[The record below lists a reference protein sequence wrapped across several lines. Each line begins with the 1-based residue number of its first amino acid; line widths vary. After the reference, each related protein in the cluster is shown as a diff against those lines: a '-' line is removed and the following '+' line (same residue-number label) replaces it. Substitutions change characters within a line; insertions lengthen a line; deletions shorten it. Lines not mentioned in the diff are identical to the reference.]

1 MITADLNRVP
11 LLWSLSQNLR
21 EGILIEND
29 KRSLVIV
36 NQGFC
41 TLFKIEVDPI
51 ELRGMNCAE
60 AAELSKHLFVD
71 SDRFIARIN
80 EIVTNQRNVLG
91 EVLHLVDGTI
101 LERDYIP
108 VYRQQQVYGHVW
120 IYRDITD
127 RERMI
132 QRISEQ
138 ANILQALTATAL
150 DAVIQID
157 EHGTIIEFNPAAESM
172 FGFKKQEVLG
182 QNMHNLITPDRYR
195 ESQRVGMEHFRRTG
209 EGVALNQRLELTA
222 KRRSGEEFA
231 VELTAFA
238 TATDSGFIV
247 TGFLRDLTERNR
259 ARALALKQGETASA
273 VSLAATRLL
282 EAENINDVMPSL
294 LKIIGEAFQ
303 ADRVHIFN
311 HHEIEGTLYGGV
323 TLAYEWLADHV
334 KDPWKRDQLIAR
346 PWDDVFL
353 RWYHEFRRGN
363 AIWGH
368 TSDLPPGE
376 SAMLQASGIRSM
388 AVVPIFSGSELWG
401 TLGFDIYSDD
411 ALWTET
417 DVSAA
422 YTLASTIGAAVRR
435 EQLTME
441 LRASQETLQRQLNE
455 LATTSRE
462 LENATAMIVSREK
475 VATLGVIAGSIAHEI
490 NSPLGAILNS
500 AERLLESSGLTE
512 DQITNLRLIERAAV
526 RSRNVIGKLLATTR
540 QTFDDGGASNVAA
553 VVSDLLELYEG
564 QIILHGIKIIARQ
577 IDNVD
582 VAIGYTEL
590 SQILTNLLGNAK
602 DALLAAS
609 GKRDHVITISTKTYG
624 SCVDI
629 RVHDTGDHVPK
640 DVIDKAF
647 DPFYTTKPIGQG
659 TGIGLWI
666 SRRLVQAAKGKIN
679 IASTRTG
686 TTVTVC
692 IPRAEAA

>member
-11 LLWSLSQNLR
+11 LLWSLSQSLR

-36 NQGFC
+36 NEGFC

-51 ELRGMNCAE
+51 ELRGMSSAD
-60 AAELSKHLFVD
+60 AARLSQHLFDDV
-71 SDRFIARIN
+71 DRFIARIN
-80 EIVTNQRNVLG
+80 EIITDQRNVLG
-91 EVLHLVDGTI
+91 EVLHMVDGTI

-127 RERMI
+127 REHMI

-138 ANILQALTATAL
+138 ADILQALTATAL

-157 EHGTIIEFNPAAESM
+157 EHGTILEFNPAAESM
-172 FGFKKQEVLG
+172 FGYSKAEALTKNL
-182 QNMHNLITPDRYR
+182 HDLITPERYR
-195 ESQRVGMEHFRRTG
+195 PLQNKGMEHFRRTG
-209 EGVALNQRLELTA
+209 QGIMLNQRVEIPA
-222 KRRSGEEFA
+222 KRRDGSEFP
-231 VELTAFA
+231 VELTTFA
-238 TATDSGFIV
+238 TKTSSGYVV

-259 ARALALKQGETASA
+259 SRALALKQGETASA

-282 EAENINDVMPSL
+282 ESESINDVMPSL

-311 HHEIEGTLYGGV
+311 HHDIEGTLYGGV
-323 TLAYEWLADHV
+323 TLAYEWLAENI
-334 KDPWKRDQLIAR
+334 KDPWNRDRLFAR

-353 RWYHEFRRGN
+353 RWYQEFRRGN
-363 AIWGH
+363 AIWGK
-368 TSDLPPGE
+368 TDDLPSEE

-388 AVVPIFSGSELWG
+388 AVVPIFCGSDLWG
-401 TLGFDIYSDD
+401 TLGFDIYNDS
-411 ALWTET
+411 AFWTET

-435 EQLTME
+435 EQLTTE
-441 LRASQETLQRQLNE
+441 LRSSQETLQRQLNE

-500 AERLLESSGLTE
+500 AERMLECSDLTDE
-512 DQITNLRLIERAAV
+512 QITNLRLIERAAV

-540 QTFDDGGASNVAA
+540 QTFDDGGSSNVAA
-553 VVSDLLELYEG
+553 VVNDLLELYEG
-564 QIILHGIKIIARQ
+564 QIILHGIKIIAQQ
-577 IDNVD
+577 IDDVD

-590 SQILTNLLGNAK
+590 SQILTNLIGNAK

-609 GKRDHVITISTKTYG
+609 GKRDHVITISTTTHG
-624 SCVDI
+624 QCVDI
-629 RVHDTGDHVPK
+629 RVHDTGDQVPK

-666 SRRLVQAAKGKIN
+666 SRRLVRAANGKIS

-692 IPRAEAA
+692 IPKAEAA